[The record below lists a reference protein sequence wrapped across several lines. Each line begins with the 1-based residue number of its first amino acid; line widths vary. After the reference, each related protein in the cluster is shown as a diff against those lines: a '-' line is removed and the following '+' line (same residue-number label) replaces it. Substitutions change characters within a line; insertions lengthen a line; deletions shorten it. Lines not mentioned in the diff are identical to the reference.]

1 MKAKAKKALHVG
13 IISMLIVVMLSVT
26 CYAYSNGFSI
36 PSGSKTWNGKNNG
49 VLWGFDISDEVTWTL
64 TNTTSANRT
73 LVGKIYYVR
82 TLLPDV
88 QVGGMV
94 TVTGG
99 NGTSNT
105 GNFVPYTDRGYY
117 PVITDES
124 KLGSTGT
131 VSATQ

>member
-1 MKAKAKKALHVG
+1 MKAKVKKALRVG
-13 IISMLIVVMLSVT
+13 ILGMLIVVMLSVT

-36 PSGSKTWNGKNNG
+36 PTNSTTWNGKNNG
-49 VLWGFDISDEVTWTL
+49 VLWGFDVSNEVTWTL
-64 TNTTSANRT
+64 TNTSSGYRT

-94 TVTGG
+94 TVTGV
-99 NGTSNT
+99 NGASNS

-117 PVITDES
+117 PVITDNS